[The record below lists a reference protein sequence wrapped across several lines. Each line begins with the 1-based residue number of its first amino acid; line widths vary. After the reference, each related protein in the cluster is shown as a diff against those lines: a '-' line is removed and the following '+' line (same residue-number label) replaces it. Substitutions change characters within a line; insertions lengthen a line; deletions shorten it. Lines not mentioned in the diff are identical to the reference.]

1 MKLIAGARDEKFA
14 ALARRMQELIPR
26 AELALIPDC
35 GHAPHIERPQAFVE
49 ALQ

>member
-14 ALARRMQELIPR
+14 ALTRRMRESFPR
-26 AELALIPDC
+26 AQLALIPDC